1 MRKEIEQTKTEVKSI
16 SNSVK
21 KATESVK
28 SVSDKVERIE
38 KFLEYQYEP
47 MKDMDKAQDTK
58 REEIAE
64 ELTEKNENSIC
75 KIERE
80 NERARQ

>member
-1 MRKEIEQTKTEVKSI
+1 MKSI

-64 ELTEKNENSIC
+64 ELTEKKMKNSIC